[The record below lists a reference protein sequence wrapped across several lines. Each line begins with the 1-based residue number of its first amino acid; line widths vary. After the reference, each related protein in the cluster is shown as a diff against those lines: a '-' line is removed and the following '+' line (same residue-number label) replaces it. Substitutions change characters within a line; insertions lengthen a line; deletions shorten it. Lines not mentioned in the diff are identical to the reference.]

1 MFQKNNP
8 AIALNE
14 LYIKAEGIYQAYI
27 SKHNTKRKKQMF
39 F

>member
-8 AIALNE
+8 AIALNA
-14 LYIKAEGIYQAYI
+14 LYINGEGIYQAYI
-27 SKHNTKRKKQMF
+27 SKHNTKREKQMF